1 MEENKNITSQEINAD
16 EESSIDFAAIWQ
28 AIKKHKKLYYKALGV
43 AFVIGLIIGFSIP
56 KTYNCKILLAPEMGG
71 KSGGASGLASLASSF
86 GVNIGGG
93 SSANGDAI
101 TPTLYPDLMNS
112 VDFKTALFPVKVKR
126 KQDKEPMTVYDY
138 FKNEWKYAW
147 WEHCF
152 GLMAPKKQKDTLVNT
167 FELTGEQAMIAGLIN
182 QNVSCNIDKKTFL
195 ITINVTAQDPHVAAL
210 LADSVKTRLQDFLT
224 QYRTNKVR
232 HDLEYALMLQKQAKK
247 DFERARQLYVD
258 YMDSN
263 QDVHLLSA
271 MQKQQDLE
279 NDMQLQYN
287 NYTAISAQVID
298 AKAKVQQETPAFT
311 PLQSATVPLGPAG
324 PSKNRIILIC
334 LFLAAL
340 GTTIYALQKENQLK
354 PLLGL
359 S

>member
-1 MEENKNITSQEINAD
+1 MEENKNMTTQQVE

-43 AFVIGLIIGFSIP
+43 AFIIGLIIAMSIP
-56 KTYNCKILLAPEMGG
+56 KTYVCQIKLAPEMGG
-71 KSGGASGLASLASSF
+71 QPGSGSGLASLASSF
-86 GVNIGGG
+86 GVNISGG
-93 SSANGDAI
+93 SATGDAI

-112 VDFKTALFPVKVKR
+112 VDFKTSLFPVKVKR
-126 KQDKEPMTVYDY
+126 KDDKAPMTVYDY

-147 WEHCF
+147 WEHFF
-152 GLMAPKKQKDTLVNT
+152 GLMAPGKEKDTLVNN
-167 FELTGEQAMIAGLIN
+167 FELTGEQAMIASMIN
-182 QNVSCNIDKKTFL
+182 QNVSCNIDKKTNL
-195 ITINVTAQDPHVAAL
+195 IIINVTAQDPHVAAQ

-224 QYRTNKVR
+224 EYRTNKAR
-232 HDLEYALMLQKQAKK
+232 HDLEYAETLQKQGKK
-247 DFERARQLYVD
+247 DFERARRLYVE
-258 YMDSN
+258 YMDAN
-263 QDVHLLSA
+263 QDVQLMSA
-271 MQKQQDLE
+271 MQRQNDLE

-287 NYTAISAQVID
+287 NYTAICAQVL
-298 AKAKVQQETPAFT
+298 AAQAKVQEVTPAFT

-324 PSKNRIILIC
+324 PNKGQILLIC

-340 GTTIYALQKENQLK
+340 GTTVYALQKENQLK

>member
-1 MEENKNITSQEINAD
+1 MSEELKNLPEA
-16 EESSIDFAAIWQ
+16 EESSIDFSAIWA
-28 AIKKHKKLYYKALGV
+28 AIKKHRKVYYWALGV
-43 AFVIGLIIGFSIP
+43 AFIIGLIIAMSIP
-56 KTYNCKILLAPEMGG
+56 KTYVCQIKLAPELGG
-71 KSGGASGLASLASSF
+71 KSGSGSGLASLASSF
-86 GVNIGGG
+86 GVNIGSGG
-93 SSANGDAI
+93 SANGDAI
-101 TPTLYPDLMNS
+101 TPTLYPDLMQS

-126 KQDKEPMTVYDY
+126 KGDKAPMTVYDY

-152 GLMAPKKQKDTLVNT
+152 GLMAPGKEKDTLVNT
-167 FELTGEQAMIAGLIN
+167 FELTGEQAYIGGLIN

-195 ITINVTAQDPHVAAL
+195 ISISVTAQDPHVAAL

-224 QYRTNKVR
+224 EYRTNKAR
-232 HDLEYALMLQKQAKK
+232 HDLEYAQNLQKQAKK
-247 DFERARQLYVD
+247 DYERARQLYVD

-263 QDVHLLSA
+263 NDVMLMSA
-271 MQKQQDLE
+271 QQKQMDLE

-287 NYTAISAQVID
+287 NYNALNAQVID

-311 PLQSATVPLGPAG
+311 TLQSATVPLGPAG
-324 PSKNRIILIC
+324 PKRNQIILIC
-334 LFLAAL
+334 LFLALL
-340 GTTIYALQKENQLK
+340 GTTVYALYKEDQLK